1 MNLRQLKKLNMI
13 AVMTRMRLKNPVKT
27 KNDTNDDE
35 YDGFAFIQDLLCSIQ
50 DKPAIPR
57 SWILLDSQSTVD
69 FFSNTRLL
77 DNIHDVKRLYC
88 NAGRAIVTKKG
99 YLKGYG
105 TVSYHPK
112 AISHILSLNNLQKKY
127 KVTYNSS
134 ANSGCIVHK
143 TDSNNCVFMSLKIR
157 LIFSDI
163 IGDTAH
169 VLVNTGE
176 KNRSKYMVKQYSQTN
191 NVCLIQNIIGHP
203 STEEYINHVQKNVMT
218 HLSRQAICEHK
229 KVYQTDW
236 HNTHHKR
243 M

>member
-1 MNLRQLKKLNMI
+1 MLNPRQASNTKKLDI
-13 AVMTRMRLKNPVKT
+13 AW
-27 KNDTNDDE
+27 
-35 YDGFAFIQDLLCSIQ
+35 QSIY
-50 DKPAIPR
+50 
-57 SWILLDSQSTVD
+57 SG

-143 TDSNNCVFMSLKIR
+143 TDSNNCVFMSLKIW

-243 M
+243 MWWTCSWNRTLYTDSKRKCPGNCKYPAIQILSTSTHCRNIV